1 MWECTSCGWT
11 GDTEDLK
18 PTTVN
23 AGIQGKVKT
32 SACPKCGK
40 TVGDDVVIAEDISQ
54 EISETAPGTIIDNE
68 GGGEGQP
75 GGNNEGGGEGGGG
88 EEFPCLVPDCGKSYK
103 TKRGLDNHM
112 QTHETEE

>member
-40 TVGDDVVIAEDISQ
+40 TVGDDVVIVEEDISQ
-54 EISETAPGTIIDNE
+54 EISETDPGTNDDNE
-68 GGGEGQP
+68 GGGGP
-75 GGNNEGGGEGGGG
+75 GDDDTGSGG

-103 TKRGLDNHM
+103 TKRGLENHM
-112 QTHETEE
+112 KTHETEE